1 MSTQEETQ
9 DIQLRRLFAGFRPEA
24 PTGQGLFMASLQRRL
39 DAVETVRKSNA
50 ALLRRRRLA
59 AAMAFAAGA
68 VAGTTMGLLLPH
80 IGTKTISGMLDAIAP
95 GAESM
100 MMLAIGTAGTAIIA
114 INDYEIALS
123 FLSQRQIKK

>member
-39 DAVETVRKSNA
+39 A

-68 VAGTTMGLLLPH
+68 VAGTAMGLLLPR

-114 INDYEIALS
+114 INAYEIALS

>member
-1 MSTQEETQ
+1 
-9 DIQLRRLFAGFRPEA
+9 
-24 PTGQGLFMASLQRRL
+24 
-39 DAVETVRKSNA
+39 
-50 ALLRRRRLA
+50 
-59 AAMAFAAGA
+59 MAFAAGA
-68 VAGTTMGLLLPH
+68 VAGTAMGLLLPR

-114 INDYEIALS
+114 INAYEIALS